1 MGGKSN
7 GIVALVTS
15 NHLFLGLSTNRL
27 ETMSVLIEEHISLLK
42 RQVVLS
48 RTVNQL
54 AGGTPVLS
62 DLWVDT
68 VEEMVG
74 AEVD

>member
-1 MGGKSN
+1 MDDKSN
-7 GIVALVTS
+7 GIIVLIIS
-15 NHLFLGLSTNRL
+15 NHLSLDLNINRL

-54 AGGTPVLS
+54 VEETPVLS

-68 VEEMVG
+68 VGAMVEEE
-74 AEVD
+74 AD

>member
-1 MGGKSN
+1 
-7 GIVALVTS
+7 
-15 NHLFLGLSTNRL
+15 
-27 ETMSVLIEEHISLLK
+27 
-42 RQVVLS
+42 VVLS

>member
-1 MGGKSN
+1 MDDKSN
-7 GIVALVTS
+7 GIIVLVIS
-15 NHLFLGLSTNRL
+15 NHLSLDLNINRL

-54 AGGTPVLS
+54 VEETPVLS

-68 VEEMVG
+68 VGGMVEEE
-74 AEVD
+74 AD

>member
-1 MGGKSN
+1 MDGKSN

-15 NHLFLGLSTNRL
+15 NHLFLGLSINRL
-27 ETMSVLIEEHISLLK
+27 ETMLVLIEEHISLLK

-54 AGGTPVLS
+54 VGGIPVLS

-68 VEEMVG
+68 VEEMVEE
-74 AEVD
+74 EVD

>member
-1 MGGKSN
+1 MDDKSN
-7 GIVALVTS
+7 GIIVLIIS
-15 NHLFLGLSTNRL
+15 SHLSLDLNINRL

-48 RTVNQL
+48 RTVSQL
-54 AGGTPVLS
+54 VEETPVLS

-68 VEEMVG
+68 VGAMVEE
-74 AEVD
+74 EVD

>member
-1 MGGKSN
+1 MDDKSN
-7 GIVALVTS
+7 GIVVLVIS
-15 NHLFLGLSTNRL
+15 NHLSLDLNINRL

-48 RTVNQL
+48 RTVSQL
-54 AGGTPVLS
+54 VEETPVLS

-68 VEEMVG
+68 VGEMVEE
-74 AEVD
+74 EVD